1 MKTFFK
7 KLLKTVLIFILS
19 AIILYCALTGIAFY
33 RWCTNNQI
41 NLFDSNYGEDIFAH
55 LDSDKIQELGDSI
68 GGFAELMKDGLNES
82 PYANDGEV
90 HSINDGHS
98 HLIAEFYDPLGYS
111 IWVHLQSALNE
122 IFTKYI
128 LISFLLGAAIAIAY
142 AVITS
147 KKVNII
153 LKVVIGYIAIILLV
167 PQILMFS
174 ITHNLYFATNL
185 SAVYFNS
192 GLTYFYI
199 GYTIL
204 FILMYVINYIIG
216 KKMTKE
222 LNETIQET
230 NK

>member
-19 AIILYCALTGIAFY
+19 TIVLYCILTANTFY
-33 RWCTNNQI
+33 RFFDAIDIHVFSNTSR
-41 NLFDSNYGEDIFAH
+41 LPDSNKVQRIGDTVEPY
-55 LDSDKIQELGDSI
+55 LDLLEEEL
-68 GGFAELMKDGLNES
+68 AKS
-82 PYANDGEV
+82 PYLNDGQE
-90 HSINDGHS
+90 HSITDGHMHS
-98 HLIAEFYDPLGYS
+98 LGEFYDPLS
-111 IWVHLQSALNE
+111 FAIWAHLQNALYY

-128 LISFLLGAAIAIAY
+128 LISILLGIAIAIAY

-147 KKVNII
+147 KKINVI
-153 LKVVIGYIAIILLV
+153 LKIVIGYVAIILLI

-174 ITHNLYFATNL
+174 ITHNLYFVGNI
-185 SAVYFNS
+185 SAVYFNPK
-192 GLTYFYI
+192 LIYFYI

-216 KKMTKE
+216 KKMTKK

>member
-1 MKTFFK
+1 MKTVCK
-7 KLLKTVLIFILS
+7 KLLKILLIFILCS
-19 AIILYCALTGIAFY
+19 LVLYCTLTAITFY
-33 RWCTNNQI
+33 R
-41 NLFDSNYGEDIFAH
+41 LFDAIDIH
-55 LDSDKIQELGDSI
+55 LFSDSSRLPDSDKVQRIGDTVEPYLNVLEEEL
-68 GGFAELMKDGLNES
+68 AKS
-82 PYANDGEV
+82 PYLNDGQE
-90 HSINDGHS
+90 HTITDGHI
-98 HLIAEFYDPLGYS
+98 HTLGEFYDPLS
-111 IWVHLQSALNE
+111 FAIWAHLQNAFDY

-128 LISFLLGAAIAIAY
+128 LISILSGAAIAIAY

-147 KKVNII
+147 KKINVI
-153 LKVVIGYIAIILLV
+153 LKIVIGYVSIILLV
-167 PQILMFS
+167 PQIITFS

-199 GYTIL
+199 GYTIF

>member
-1 MKTFFK
+1 MKTVFK
-7 KLLKTVLIFILS
+7 KLLKILLIFLLSTVL
-19 AIILYCALTGIAFY
+19 LYCALTGAAFY
-33 RWCTNNQI
+33 RWCDTIDIQ
-41 NLFDSNYGEDIFAH
+41 LFSDTSR
-55 LDSDKIQELGDSI
+55 LPDSDKVQRIGDTVEPYLNVLEEEL
-68 GGFAELMKDGLNES
+68 EKS
-82 PYANDGEV
+82 PYLNDGQE
-90 HSINDGHS
+90 HSITDGHI
-98 HLIAEFYDPLGYS
+98 HTLGEFYDPLS
-111 IWVHLQSALNE
+111 LAIWSHLNIILHH
-122 IFTKYI
+122 IFNSYI
-128 LISFLLGAAIAIAY
+128 LISILLGAAIAIAY

-147 KKVNII
+147 KKINIV
-153 LKVVIGYIAIILLV
+153 LKIIIGYVAIILLV

-174 ITHNLYFATNL
+174 VTHNFYFAGDI

-192 GLTYFYI
+192 GLSYFYI